1 MLTELRDKL
10 RARLTEARAIFD
22 KAKTERRGL
31 TQKETDQYHA
41 ALAAA
46 EGLKTEIRDAEEAER
61 VRLEAELDS
70 MAPETQATAPDE
82 GRRQEERQRETR
94 ETNDRGRPPAVQF
107 VTREHERY
115 QPGDALGAL
124 VSARFRFGQDRTA
137 ALRWADRQYG
147 SGSMQVRAMQQSVF
161 TAGGATVGENFV
173 GTELIEF
180 LRATAAVRRAGARE
194 LPLINGSATL
204 PKVTGGA
211 SAYWGTE
218 GDNIPA
224 SELQTGEVKLVEKKL
239 TALCPVSNDLLRNS
253 NLAVDRMIRDDIG
266 RAAANAE
273 DTAFLKGDGLGAKPK
288 GIYYWVGAA
297 GRGNSAGTT
306 LANSRTDIAAALNRL
321 GNANAPLVQ
330 RAWFMHSRSQNYA
343 GWQLVDANGN
353 FAYPSLQT
361 PSGGSLAG
369 APVYP
374 NNNILITLG
383 GGTASEIYYAE
394 MTECFIGDNGA
405 LELELFANATYV
417 DAGGNMRSGVSR
429 DESVVRLIRK
439 VDFAMRH
446 SESAYVLE
454 NVLWI

>member
-1 MLTELRDKL
+1 MKELREKL
-10 RARLTEARAIFD
+10 RARLAEARSILD
-22 KAKTERRGL
+22 KAKLERRGL
-31 TQKETDQYHA
+31 TAEEMLQYEAGKA
-41 ALAAA
+41 AIDAIKVEMREA
-46 EGLKTEIRDAEEAER
+46 EDAER
-61 VRLEAELDS
+61 TRLEAEINS
-70 MAPETQATAPDE
+70 MAPESQATDPNE
-82 GRRQEERQRETR
+82 GRRQEERNRQTR
-94 ETNDRGRPPAVQF
+94 ETVDSSIQTI
-107 VTREHERY
+107 TRSHEKY
-115 QPGDALGAL
+115 EAGDALGAL

-161 TAGGATVGENFV
+161 TAGGATIGENFV
-173 GTELIEF
+173 GQELIEF
-180 LRATAAVRRAGARE
+180 LRATAAIRKAGARE
-194 LPLINGSATL
+194 IPLINGSATI

-218 GDNIPA
+218 GDNITP
-224 SELQTGEVKLVEKKL
+224 SELTTGEVKLTEKKL
-239 TALCPVSNDLLRNS
+239 TALAPFSNDLLKNS
-253 NLAVDRMIRDDIG
+253 NTQVDRMIRDDLG

-273 DTAFLKGDGLGAKPK
+273 DFAFLKGPGSSSQPK
-288 GIYYWVGAA
+288 GVYYWVSAA
-297 GRGNSAGTT
+297 GRGNSAGTS
-306 LANSRTDIAAALNRL
+306 LANSRTDISAALNRL
-321 GNANAPLVQ
+321 GNANAPMVR

-374 NNNILITLG
+374 DNNIQINLG
-383 GGTASEIYYAE
+383 GGTASEIYYVE
-394 MTECFIGDNGA
+394 MSECFVGDSGA

-417 DAGGNMRSGVSR
+417 DSGGNLRSGVSR
-429 DESVVRLIRK
+429 DESVIRLIRK
-439 VDFAMRH
+439 VDFGMRH